1 MEFCGWH
8 AILENEFIYSAA
20 EYIRIV
26 QLGRFSA
33 ISSALPRALGPIHFP
48 VAPGRLGFN
57 VDKRNAVHKEQDIG
71 ADVILWSFNPEVS
84 SAPAATRETELNAA
98 TKIRLDRILIIY
110 QI

>member
-71 ADVILWSFNPEVS
+71 ADVILWSFNPELIG
-84 SAPAATRETELNAA
+84 R
-98 TKIRLDRILIIY
+98 KLIISVF
-110 QI
+110 IGTDIVVIDEPNV